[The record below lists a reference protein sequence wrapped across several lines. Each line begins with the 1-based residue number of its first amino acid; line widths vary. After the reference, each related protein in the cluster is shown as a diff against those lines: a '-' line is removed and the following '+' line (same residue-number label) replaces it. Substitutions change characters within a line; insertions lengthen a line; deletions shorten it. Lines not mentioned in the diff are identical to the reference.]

1 MKRTIKL
8 LSLVLAIGSS
18 FQPRLVAQATP
29 SIERSPA
36 NAQVKTFYLTNTFQ
50 SSDAGQLVAALR
62 NELAPE
68 NKIFLVESQNAVV
81 VCATPEQLAQAEK
94 LIHDLDRP
102 KKLYRLTY
110 TVTEMD
116 GNKRIGTQHFAVVV
130 AGGQR
135 TTLKQGDKIPVVTGN
150 FTSGSNSSESQF
162 TYIDVGL
169 NFDATLEEFV
179 NGVRLRSKVERSA
192 VAESTMGPKDPMIRQ
207 TVLEGTSL
215 LSVGKPLILGSL
227 DVPESTRHLDVEVVM
242 DIVH

>member
-1 MKRTIKL
+1 MKTLRSTV
-8 LSLVLAIGSS
+8 LVLLMFTALCRSS
-18 FQPRLVAQATP
+18 SLAQAAPSPEHATP
-29 SIERSPA
+29 RTEIR
-36 NAQVKTFYLTNTFQ
+36 TFYLTNTFQ
-50 SSDAGQLVAALR
+50 SQEAIELVTALR
-62 NELAPE
+62 NILAPE
-68 NKIFLVESQNAVV
+68 NKIYLVASQNAIVV
-81 VCATPEQLAQAEK
+81 SSTPEQLEAAKK
-94 LIHDLDRP
+94 LIDELDRP

-116 GNKRIGTQHFAVVV
+116 GSNRIGTQHFAVVV

-135 TTLKQGDKIPVVTGN
+135 TTLKQGSKVPIVTGD

-227 DVPESTRHLDVEVVM
+227 DIPESTRHLDVEVVM
-242 DIVH
+242 EIVH